1 MEQLQVKSDLA
12 KLQQLLGSKLYSDK
26 YSFIQEALQNS
37 TDAMRKCG
45 KADEPFDVNVYLKN
59 STYYFSIRDYGCS
72 FDSIEEF
79 KRLVG
84 TLLESSKTQN
94 KDSAENQELG
104 KFGIGSIAVAAYNK
118 TWDYKVYKNGKGFD
132 AKLQEIDGQGL
143 FMEVSDYYDTAEVD
157 GVFLQIQIIDSL
169 EVFVNKLLEKAKYF
183 QNIKFNFDADVIY
196 SLRYS
201 NFNSRLVTI
210 NKDFQ
215 IFKSDDF
222 QYSTLNKSSKIH
234 ICLDQYAYE
243 IKWDELEIDAVNLP
257 LALRFNLN
265 DFETNPTR
273 EVLTITPDYKEK
285 IIAKLEKVA
294 DWLVDKWNEANPMRE
309 CNNLNDYIDELEKRQ
324 NKHVSLANTNL
335 DVFLFC
341 NLYSLKTFNT
351 VTFKNISA
359 GTLNGFNH
367 FLNRYSYYFYEGFAT
382 IRHGN
387 LSRHAGYI
395 GRHDC
400 YFIKKSFSRTYQ
412 TYFKTVLRNSD
423 SRIYKKKPVEFVFSN
438 PQENQVSFLR
448 YMENFEKVK
457 IDALTEEHIESLTK
471 MFNDFKTLMAEF
483 EKCIPNVEDIVPLNY
498 GNTIPKVQR
507 RKSKIDKGDDE
518 IILKY
523 PREPQKWINW
533 SAVWE
538 DKAVKVN
545 ELKKLKALHIYGTES
560 RRRDIEQIFTFTKN
574 IQTIMVNDKIEKV
587 IKDENPQNFIH
598 IDNLKERFTVLAN
611 YFTALYIKEQM
622 IGYRFLFDNVDKI
635 QKYISATIAND
646 ITELKML
653 MSRYNVDN
661 KVHESGIIK
670 ELYDLYK
677 DNPKLYNQEHV
688 NIFNKVDKIKEN
700 LDFLQLFADDL
711 VNVNSQ
717 YTHKKIKADLA
728 LKTMREVLRA
738 RKVRMNW
745 ENYNLDKVEDFKPII
760 IEPQLECEI

>member
-118 TWDYKVYKNGKGFD
+118 TWDYKVYKNGKVFD

-169 EVFVNKLLEKAKYF
+169 EMFVNKLLEKAKYF

-285 IIAKLEKVA
+285 IVAKLEKVA
-294 DWLVDKWNEANPMRE
+294 DWLVDKWNEVNPMRE

-359 GTLNGFNH
+359 GTLNGFNR

-438 PQENQVSFLR
+438 PQENQVSFLK

-471 MFNDFKTLMAEF
+471 MFNDFKTLMVEF

-560 RRRDIEQIFTFTKN
+560 RRRDIEQIFTFTKK

-653 MSRYNVDN
+653 MSRYNIDN
-661 KVHESGIIK
+661 KVDESGIIK